1 MNKWMQVEIEIN
13 LVQYK
18 FFSDKY
24 CFVMW
29 QLFKNTFYRNHGEA
43 LKCQLVTVE

>member
-1 MNKWMQVEIEIN
+1 MQVEIEIN
-13 LVQYK
+13 LVQHK

-29 QLFKNTFYRNHGEA
+29 KLFISTFYGNHGEA
-43 LKCQLVTVE
+43 LKCQLVTVR